1 MHRFLCGRVHVFRT
15 DNTQTYDKEGYINR
29 VLSSSY
35 SMKENDERY
44 PKYME
49 VLGALFDRFAENG
62 RLAVPM
68 DTIAYSGEV

>member
-1 MHRFLCGRVHVFRT
+1 MR
-15 DNTQTYDKEGYINR
+15 
-29 VLSSSY
+29 
-35 SMKENDERY
+35 ENDERY